1 VRLQYVKGHS
11 GDTGNDGADRQ
22 ANFGALK
29 PPENEQDWAQLE
41 AELKQRLEVE
51 LGGRDQA
58 KPVPLEIRDE
68 QDNIALPDL
77 GESPTKIR
85 KIVSVTDKPNSKVA
99 VEPLK
104 PSSHSAPQV
113 PLSPVPPSASTS
125 VSEISAKDLALY
137 ADGLLDDI
145 DLLAELS
152 D

>member
-22 ANFGALK
+22 ANLGALK

-51 LGGRDQA
+51 LGGSDQA
-58 KPVPLEIRDE
+58 KPVPLEIGDE

-85 KIVSVTDKPNSKVA
+85 KIVSVTDKPNSKAA

-125 VSEISAKDLALY
+125 VSEISAKV
-137 ADGLLDDI
+137 
-145 DLLAELS
+145 S
-152 D
+152 